1 MLLRYIGGVLLVLL
15 ISALFG
21 LLFGFLFSGFSIF
34 YWSRLYNIV
43 IYSLILGALC
53 WTGGEIITR
62 LVSRRFPWEVQP
74 GKTFLISIVAS
85 VIYTFVSVTAFNIV
99 YFRFVTSRDLSSGE
113 LIQGAITNSIIA
125 VIITVIIMLIISV
138 LKFIKNFKEVQLAR
152 EREQREVVSAQY
164 AALKNHINPHFLF
177 NSLSVLTSL
186 VETDTQASIKFI
198 RKLSDLYRYVLEM
211 QNKETIALTEELA
224 LIEGY
229 LYMQKFRYGDALKVT
244 INIESRNGHIV
255 PLSIQML
262 VENAIKHNIVST
274 QKPLEIIIS
283 QQNEEITVSN
293 NYQPKEIIE
302 ESNKSGL
309 ENIRQRYSFLKNDLR
324 VEWGVTENKFIVR
337 LPILNYK

>member
-1 MLLRYIGGVLLVLL
+1 M
-15 ISALFG
+15 
-21 LLFGFLFSGFSIF
+21 
-34 YWSRLYNIV
+34 
-43 IYSLILGALC
+43 
-53 WTGGEIITR
+53 
-62 LVSRRFPWEVQP
+62 
-74 GKTFLISIVAS
+74 
-85 VIYTFVSVTAFNIV
+85 
-99 YFRFVTSRDLSSGE
+99 
-113 LIQGAITNSIIA
+113 SIIA

-255 PLSIQML
+255 TLSIQML

-293 NYQPKEIIE
+293 NYQTK
-302 ESNKSGL
+302 
-309 ENIRQRYSFLKNDLR
+309 
-324 VEWGVTENKFIVR
+324 R
-337 LPILNYK
+337 L